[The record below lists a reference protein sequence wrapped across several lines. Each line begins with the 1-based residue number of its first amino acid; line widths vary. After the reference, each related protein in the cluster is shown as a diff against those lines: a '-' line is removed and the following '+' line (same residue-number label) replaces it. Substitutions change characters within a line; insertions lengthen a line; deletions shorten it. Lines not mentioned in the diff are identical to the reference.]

1 MALRETNIKSLT
13 LLHRGKVRD
22 LYEIDQEKILIVTT
36 DRVSAYDQLL
46 KTLIPDKGIIL
57 TRMTCFW
64 MKKFEHL
71 IKNHLIEEDLAN
83 YLNEEGISS

>member
-1 MALRETNIKSLT
+1 MALRETNIKSLP

-22 LYEIDQEKILIVTT
+22 LYEINQDKILIVTT

-57 TRMTCFW
+57 NKDDMFLD
-64 MKKFEHL
+64 E
-71 IKNHLIEEDLAN
+71 
-83 YLNEEGISS
+83 